1 MFKKLIFVAPLVLAL
16 TASALAQNSNA
27 GTTPPAGAA
36 KGRAAGTPKAGATP
50 AQGGAQAQ
58 PSANAP
64 ANTRTRRARAGAAQS
79 SSDSAQARAVRDAF
93 DSLVDGIRRADADA
107 VMKLFWNS
115 PQLVLFNNNGSVT
128 KSWEQARSN
137 RQSLYAKVKDVKL
150 DVRDVHVR
158 LLGPAAALVT
168 CLWDQTQTAD
178 GQPSRAT
185 GRLTLVFQKIGA
197 DWKIVHTHTSPD
209 HPSQSNLLPSERTNG
224 VDSTTNPPA
233 KP

>member
-1 MFKKLIFVAPLVLAL
+1 MFKKSIFIAPLIFALA
-16 TASALAQNSNA
+16 ASASAQNANTNTA
-27 GTTPPAGAA
+27 PPASSVKGGATA
-36 KGRAAGTPKAGATP
+36 RKPKPAATP
-50 AQGGAQAQ
+50 AQGGAQSQ
-58 PSANAP
+58 PPATGNA
-64 ANTRTRRARAGAAQS
+64 RTRRTMGQKGAQS

-93 DSLVDGIRRADADA
+93 DSLVDGIRRADPDA

-128 KSWEQARSN
+128 KTWDQARSN

-158 LLGPAAALVT
+158 LLGPTAALVT

>member
-1 MFKKLIFVAPLVLAL
+1 MFKNLIFITPLVFAL
-16 TASALAQNSNA
+16 SASALAQNANA
-27 GTTPPAGAA
+27 NVTSTAGAA
-36 KGRAAGTPKAGATP
+36 KGKAADRKPKAAPTP
-50 AQGGAQAQ
+50 AQGGAQSQASTT
-58 PSANAP
+58 PS
-64 ANTRTRRARAGAAQS
+64 TRTRRTTPQS
-79 SSDSAQARAVRDAF
+79 SADAAQARAVRDSF

-128 KSWEQARSN
+128 KSWDQARSN
-137 RQSLYAKVKDVKL
+137 RQSLYAKAKDVKL

-178 GQPSRAT
+178 GRPEHAT
-185 GRLTLVFQKIGA
+185 GRLTIIFQKIGA

-209 HPSQSNLLPSERTNG
+209 KPSPSNLLPSERTG
-224 VDSTTNPPA
+224 GADSTTNPPA

>member
-27 GTTPPAGAA
+27 STTPPAGAA
-36 KGRAAGTPKAGATP
+36 KGRAAGTPKAGAAP
-50 AQGGAQAQ
+50 AQGGAQSQ

-79 SSDSAQARAVRDAF
+79 STDSAQARAVRDAF

-128 KSWEQARSN
+128 KTWEQAHSN
-137 RQSLYAKVKDVKL
+137 RQSLYAKVKGVKL
-150 DVRDVHVR
+150 DVRDVRVR
-158 LLGPAAALVT
+158 LLGATSALVT
-168 CLWDQTQTAD
+168 CLWDQSQTAD
-178 GQPSRAT
+178 GQPEHAT
-185 GRLTLVFQKIGA
+185 GRLTLVYQKVGA

-209 HPSQSNLLPSERTNG
+209 KPNPSNLLPSERANG
-224 VDSTTNPPA
+224 ADGTTPT